1 MHAEAEAMGGVGAI
15 KVNPKYWIVSDDTVM
30 HIATAK
36 ALLEWNSTV
45 RSIFII
51 PIISLINSQQ
61 DKKELYTHI
70 CEQYVEC
77 WKDMS
82 GRAPGI
88 QCGDAMPYLKKG

>member
-1 MHAEAEAMGGVGAI
+1 MHAEAESMGGVGAI

-51 PIISLINSQQ
+51 YSNN
-61 DKKELYTHI
+61 
-70 CEQYVEC
+70 
-77 WKDMS
+77 
-82 GRAPGI
+82 
-88 QCGDAMPYLKKG
+88 